1 MSESFFN
8 GFLIGMVFGAFL
20 ATVCWDSFT
29 RKVRTIME
37 PDSEVDWKEV
47 ASAKKCPTCKGTGE
61 LKDAVQAWDV
71 SGAPIPKCGRC
82 KGTGRRLTDSK
93 PPKEEGHHD

>member
-37 PDSEVDWKEV
+37 PDSKE
-47 ASAKKCPTCKGTGE
+47 GE
-61 LKDAVQAWDV
+61 ML
-71 SGAPIPKCGRC
+71 PIPKESLE
-82 KGTGRRLTDSK
+82 KLNSD
-93 PPKEEGHHD
+93 PK